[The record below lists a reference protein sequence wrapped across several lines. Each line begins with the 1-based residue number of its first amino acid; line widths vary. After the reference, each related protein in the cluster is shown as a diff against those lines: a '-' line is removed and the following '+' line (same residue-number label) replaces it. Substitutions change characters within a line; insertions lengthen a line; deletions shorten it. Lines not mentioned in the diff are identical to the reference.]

1 MYSILLL
8 DGKIDNCNQGVKLL
22 AATGSPWTQEDILEN
37 NITLLMA
44 ISGICNH
51 QIVPMRTVADE
62 MRGKLRKLSQGIYE
76 KIKRCRKV
84 EKLSWRRL
92 AELEEHTENVHNEI
106 DQIADEMVSF
116 IFLFKV
122 LI

>member
-1 MYSILLL
+1 
-8 DGKIDNCNQGVKLL
+8 
-22 AATGSPWTQEDILEN
+22 
-37 NITLLMA
+37 MA

-62 MRGKLRKLSQGIYE
+62 MRGKLRELSQGIYE